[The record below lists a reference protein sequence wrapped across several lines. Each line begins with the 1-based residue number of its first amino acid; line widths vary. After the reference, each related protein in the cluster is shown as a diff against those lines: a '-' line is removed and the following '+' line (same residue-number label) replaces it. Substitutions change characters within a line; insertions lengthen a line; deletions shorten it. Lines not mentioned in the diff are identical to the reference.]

1 LAVAD
6 IATVAEGGTVTT
18 ASVLGNDTDPDSTLT
33 AANITGFTQGA
44 NGTVVYNGDG
54 TFTYT
59 HDGSE
64 TITDSFTY
72 TIDDGAGGIATATVN
87 ITVTPVNDPPVAADD
102 VATVAEGGAVTT
114 VNVLGN
120 DTDPDSTLTA
130 ANITGF
136 TQGANG
142 TVVDNGDGTF
152 TYTHDG
158 SETITDSFTY
168 TMDDGAGGIAPA
180 TVNIPVTPVNDPPVA
195 VADVATVAEG
205 GAVTTV
211 NVLGND
217 TDPDS
222 TL

>member
-120 DTDPDSTLTA
+120 DTDPDTTLTA
-130 ANITGF
+130 ASVPGF

-168 TMDDGAGGIAPA
+168 TIDDGAGGIATA
-180 TVNIPVTPVNDPPVA
+180 TVNITVTPV
-195 VADVATVAEG
+195 
-205 GAVTTV
+205 
-211 NVLGND
+211 
-217 TDPDS
+217 
-222 TL
+222 